1 MSIVSLRQQRIVV
14 RGILLCEI
22 IAYYNALDLLH
33 LIHLVHLER
42 MLVHNLGQR
51 WLISASKETI
61 LRQIEIVKDCLGE
74 LLALIE
80 ARCGVISANDEY
92 SKV

>member
-14 RGILLCEI
+14 RGVLLCEI
-22 IAYYNALDLLH
+22 IADYDALDLLH

-61 LRQIEIVKDCLGE
+61 LRQIEIVKDSLGK
-74 LLALIE
+74 LLALLE
-80 ARCGVISANDEY
+80 ARCGVVSANDEY
-92 SKV
+92 T